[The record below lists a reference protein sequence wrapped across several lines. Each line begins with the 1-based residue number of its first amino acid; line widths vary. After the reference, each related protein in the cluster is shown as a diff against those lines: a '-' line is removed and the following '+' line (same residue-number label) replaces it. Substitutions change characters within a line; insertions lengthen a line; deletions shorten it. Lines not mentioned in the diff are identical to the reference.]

1 MDRTPARATASDS
14 APANDGADPP
24 ETGKGD
30 EASDAAIEPPELT
43 ADAVLQIADPHFR
56 AHQVAIVTGGAS
68 GIGRATAIALAAN
81 GLTVVATDADEDGLW
96 RTEDIAVSID
106 VAGRI
111 ERVAADPTDDNK
123 MEAVVE
129 TAADQGQVRYLANI
143 AGLQT
148 IASIEGF
155 PMEKYDHMQQVML
168 RAPLLL
174 SKLVIPHLKEIE
186 NGRGAIANMAS
197 VHGHYVTRD
206 EVAYNTVKFGL
217 RGLTNS
223 IAAETDGSF
232 RAFSVSTGY
241 VKTPRVLNQIAD
253 TAAERGITEREVVED
268 VMLGQAR
275 LKEMM
280 EPIEVANLFV
290 FALSKHSQIL
300 NGADLLWDGGYTH
313 TYE

>member
-1 MDRTPARATASDS
+1 MNDTPAQENASRS
-14 APANDGADPP
+14 GADPTQ
-24 ETGKGD
+24 TGE
-30 EASDAAIEPPELT
+30 EANDAAIEPPELT
-43 ADAVLQIADPHFR
+43 ADAVMQVSDPHFTTD
-56 AHQVAIVTGGAS
+56 QVAIVTGGAS
-68 GIGRATAIALAAN
+68 GIGRATAVALAAN
-81 GLTVVATDADEDGLW
+81 GLTVVATDVDEEGLW
-96 RTEDIAVSID
+96 RTDDIAVSIG
-106 VAGRI
+106 ATGRI
-111 ERVAADPTDDNK
+111 ERVAADLTDDDEL
-123 MEAVVE
+123 EAVVE
-129 TAADQGQVRYLANI
+129 TAAVQGQIRYLANI

-148 IASIEGF
+148 IASIEDF

-174 SKLVIPHLKEIE
+174 SKLVIPHLKNIE
-186 NGRGAIANMAS
+186 EGRGAIANMAS

-206 EVAYNTVKFGL
+206 KVAYNTVKFGL

-241 VKTPRVLNQIAD
+241 VKTPLVLNQIAD
-253 TAAERGITEREVVED
+253 TAEERGITERAVVED

-290 FALSKHSQIL
+290 FALSHHSQVL